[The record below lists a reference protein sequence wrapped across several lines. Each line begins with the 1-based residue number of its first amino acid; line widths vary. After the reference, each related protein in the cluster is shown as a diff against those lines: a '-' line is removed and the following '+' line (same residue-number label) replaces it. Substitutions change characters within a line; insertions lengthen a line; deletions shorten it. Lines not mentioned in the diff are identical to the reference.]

1 MQFTRED
8 VNWMKRLLEDVEET
22 GVHMR
27 AEREAWNAAIV
38 AAAKALGIGSTLDLF
53 RASWMSR
60 DEIVEAL
67 LPICQSFEIGSLL
80 NDSML
85 RIRQF
90 FALCGLEQW
99 SPTDRLIA
107 LSRLMDEPQL
117 SPAEFSAVQGVRD
130 EA

>member
-22 GVHMR
+22 GVQMR

-38 AAAKALGIGSTLDLF
+38 AAAKALGIGSTVDLF
-53 RASWMSR
+53 RAPWMSR
-60 DEIVEAL
+60 EEIVEAL

-117 SPAEFSAVQGVRD
+117 SPAEFSPVVGVRD